1 MTVWLT
7 QAEAD
12 ALFAMDK
19 HRVDDK
25 RWRLPDTGGGL
36 VVPLVSTD
44 GDEAFHLDIGRGR
57 INLAKGKIQN
67 RARTTMVLARIDFGG
82 PPHRNPDDQ
91 DIPCPHLHLYREGFG
106 DRWAVPI
113 PSDVFTQPTDHW
125 QALID
130 FMRFCNITRPPEFE
144 RGLFT

>member
-12 ALFAMDK
+12 ALFAMEK
-19 HRVDDK
+19 HRVDEQ
-25 RWRLPDTGGGL
+25 RWRLPDTGGGI
-36 VVPLVSTD
+36 VVPLVSAD
-44 GDEAFHLDIGRGR
+44 GDEPFHLDISRGR

-82 PPHRNPDDQ
+82 APHRNPDDQ
-91 DIPCPHLHLYREGFG
+91 EIACPHVHLYREGFG
-106 DRWAVPI
+106 DRWAFPI
-113 PSDVFTQPTDHW
+113 SLEVFTQPTDYW
-125 QALID
+125 QTLLD
-130 FMRFCNITRPPEFE
+130 FMRFCNITRPPKFD